1 MLDFAIKS
9 VIYNIF
15 SLLGMG
21 FGSFQSV
28 DFALVMDVLPHD
40 RDKAKDIAVWHQ
52 ALILP
57 NALATPI
64 GGVILDYFQSVDC
77 ELGLGY
83 IILFVVTAVYFC
95 VSGIFVLKI
104 KRAR

>member
-1 MLDFAIKS
+1 
-9 VIYNIF
+9 
-15 SLLGMG
+15 
-21 FGSFQSV
+21 
-28 DFALVMDVLPHD
+28 MDVLPKD

-64 GGVILDYFQSVDC
+64 GGFILDYFQSVNC

-83 IILFVVTAVYFC
+83 VILFSVTAVYFSL
-95 VSGIFVLKI
+95 SGIFVTRINLAK
-104 KRAR
+104 

>member
-1 MLDFAIKS
+1 
-9 VIYNIF
+9 
-15 SLLGMG
+15 MG

-40 RDKAKDIAVWHQ
+40 KDKAKDIAVWQQ

-64 GGVILDYFQSVDC
+64 GGIILDYFQSVDC

-83 IILFVVTAVYFC
+83 IILFTVTALYFC
-95 VSGIFVLKI
+95 ASGVFVFKI
-104 KRAR
+104 KKAK